1 MVDDAAYKRSDRTN
15 TIPSDC
21 PGRMANIRAEP
32 AVVKSFVLNIIKVR
46 HLSEFNCIDPNDP
59 LE

>member
-1 MVDDAAYKRSDRTN
+1 MED
-15 TIPSDC
+15 
-21 PGRMANIRAEP
+21 IRDEP
-32 AVVKSFVLNIIKVR
+32 AVVKSFVSSIIEVM